1 MFFCFLCPTLG
12 ASTMAYLARIFVLC
26 LLVQPGMSIPEGG
39 SRSFMIFFVDR
50 SWPTD
55 RLMIQSTEKGLLSR
69 FIKREKVQKSKQT

>member
-1 MFFCFLCPTLG
+1 
-12 ASTMAYLARIFVLC
+12 MAYLACIFVLC

-55 RLMIQSTEKGLLSR
+55 RLMIQSTEKGLLS
-69 FIKREKVQKSKQT
+69 FHHEREGAEK